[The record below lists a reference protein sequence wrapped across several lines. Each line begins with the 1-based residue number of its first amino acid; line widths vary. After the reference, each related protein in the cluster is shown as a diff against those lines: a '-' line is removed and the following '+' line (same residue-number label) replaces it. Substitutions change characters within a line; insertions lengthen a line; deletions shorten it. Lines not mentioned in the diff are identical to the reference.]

1 MLKRHL
7 NLPKPFP
14 VGLALAAL
22 LALASPGCS
31 PSRKEAS
38 VPAPRATNL
47 LLVTLDTV
55 RADRLGCYGY
65 ADAETPW
72 LDRLARE
79 GLLFEQAS
87 AQVPLTLPS
96 HASLLSG
103 LLPPHHGLR
112 NNGAGAFPEGTA
124 TLATML
130 SAEGYRTGAFLGAFV
145 LDRRFGLGRGFQTY
159 DDEIERAPGANVV
172 LEAERPGREVVDRA
186 LAWMGQESGK
196 QPFFLW
202 VHLYDAHAPYLP
214 PSPHRERHPGR
225 PYDGEIATV
234 DEQLG
239 RLLQELER
247 RGLAGSTVVAVAADH
262 GESLGEHGE
271 QTHGLLLYEPTLR
284 VPLLMRAPGLPAGKA
299 IRTPVSLVDVGP
311 TLAGLIG
318 KSLPGTIAGTLDGR
332 DLSAVLRTGEEPP
345 PSDIYAESQYP
356 AVFGW
361 SPLSA
366 LRRRDLKYISSSEPE
381 LYDLS
386 QDPREATN
394 LAGSQQRTGEGFAS
408 RLAEIESGAI
418 ETQPMAADA
427 ETRERLASLGYIGGT
442 GGGRTPRTAAAK
454 TGPAPLRMVDLF
466 QRFERAHNRL
476 GSGRPEDAEEALTE
490 LQALVAADPRNPVF
504 RGKLAQAWK
513 ERGQLDRAVPLY
525 RQAADDAP
533 EDPEAWYNLATALQ
547 QAGRMDEARQALEK
561 AMHLDP
567 NRPEAHNTLGIVH
580 LAKGKPD
587 AAREEFELAVR
598 LDPRNAQ
605 ALNNL
610 GNVLRG
616 QGRTAEAESA
626 YRQALQAA
634 PRYAEPWNG
643 LGTLEVDRDRPAAAL
658 SYFEQALRLAPR
670 YHEVRLNRA
679 IAYDLA
685 GETGPAAAAYQDF
698 LAATEEDPQYLEQRR
713 AAQQLLARLSN
724 RATGLAPDR
733 RR

>member
-1 MLKRHL
+1 MLKRRL
-7 NLPKPFP
+7 IPQKPFP
-14 VGLALAAL
+14 VGLALASL
-22 LALASPGCS
+22 LALGSLAGCS
-31 PSRKEAS
+31 PKESSA
-38 VPAPRATNL
+38 PAPLPVNV

-65 ADAETPW
+65 AEAETPW
-72 LDRLARE
+72 LDRLAQE
-79 GLLFEQAS
+79 GIRFEQAS

-130 SAEGYRTGAFLGAFV
+130 SGAGYRTGAFLGAFV

-202 VHLYDAHAPYLP
+202 VHLYDAHAPYVP
-214 PSPHRERHPGR
+214 PSPQRERHPGR

-247 RGLAGSTVVAVAADH
+247 RGLADSTVVAVAADH
-262 GESLGEHGE
+262 GEALGEHGE

-299 IRTPVSLVDVGP
+299 IQTPVSLVDVGP
-311 TLAGLIG
+311 TLAGMVG
-318 KSLPGTIAGTLDGR
+318 KSLPGTLDGR
-332 DLSAVLRTGEEPP
+332 DLSAVLRKGEEPP
-345 PSDIYAESQYP
+345 PSDVYAESQYP

-381 LYDLS
+381 LYDLG
-386 QDPREATN
+386 QDPREAKN
-394 LAGSQQRTGEGFAS
+394 LAGSQQRTDEGFAN

-427 ETRERLASLGYIGGT
+427 ETRQRLASLGYV
-442 GGGRTPRTAAAK
+442 GGGRTAPQTSAAQK
-454 TGPAPLRMVDLF
+454 TGPAPLKMVDLF
-466 QRFERAHNRL
+466 QRFERAHNSL
-476 GSGRPEDAEEALTE
+476 GSGRPEDVQRALGE
-490 LQALVAADPRNPVF
+490 LEALVAADPRNPVF

-547 QAGRMDEARQALEK
+547 QAGRMDEAREALEK

-580 LAKGKPD
+580 LAKGRPD
-587 AAREEFELAVR
+587 AAREEFQLAVR

-616 QGRTAEAESA
+616 QGRFAEAESA
-626 YRQALQAA
+626 YREAMKAA

-685 GETGPAAAAYQDF
+685 GETEPAAAAYREF